1 MALPCFRYYYYAAQI
16 KPLVYLCNPVY
27 QSRWKEIE
35 SVISQ
40 DVPVQGALGDV
51 VLINRLLTTDNPW
64 LNVSLNIWKKVV
76 KLCNL
81 KDSMI

>member
-1 MALPCFRYYYYAAQI
+1 MEGNRKC
-16 KPLVYLCNPVY
+16 
-27 QSRWKEIE
+27 SGT
-35 SVISQ
+35 SQ
-40 DVPVQGALGDV
+40 DVPVQAALGNV

-81 KDSMI
+81 KDSMILLRWCAYDTEFVPEKNR